1 MSIQASWNTAMG
13 AVAGAL
19 HFQDIRQRM
28 GEAEERRIAREQK
41 QTAGSNRPATVE
53 KEMAQNN
60 QMLMDRQATMNRIY
74 QMSSEEAAAK
84 ARQAASD
91 ADRQPKNKL
100 DRDEVHK
107 MLAQIAE
114 NRKKVLMQY
123 IGGEK

>member
-19 HFQDIRQRM
+19 HFQDVRQRM
-28 GEAEERRIAREQK
+28 GEAEERRISREQK

-107 MLAQIAE
+107 MLAQISE
-114 NRKKVLMQY
+114 NRKKVLQMY

>member
-19 HFQDIRQRM
+19 HFQDVRKRM
-28 GEAEERRIAREQK
+28 GEAEDRRIAREQK

-53 KEMAQNN
+53 KEMAQNEG
-60 QMLMDRQATMNRIY
+60 TNRSPEMIY
-74 QMSSEEAAAK
+74 QMSSEQAAEKAK
-84 ARQAASD
+84 QAASD

-114 NRKKVLMQY
+114 NRKKVLQKY